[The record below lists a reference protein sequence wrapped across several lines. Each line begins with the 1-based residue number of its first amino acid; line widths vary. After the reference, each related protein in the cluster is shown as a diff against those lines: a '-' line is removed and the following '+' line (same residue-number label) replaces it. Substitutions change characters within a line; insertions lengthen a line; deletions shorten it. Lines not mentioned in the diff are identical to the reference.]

1 MIGLFNGVSIFAG
14 FAGGLILSVIG
25 GWDMLLGVLVLL
37 MVFDYVTGV
46 LKGYFLKKLDSD
58 MGFWGIVKK
67 FIMLII
73 VSMAYVLSNL
83 VEPVLPL
90 REIVIV
96 FFISN
101 EGISILENAAVF
113 IPIPDEL
120 KKALNKLREDNEKE

>member
-14 FAGGLILSVIG
+14 FSGGLILSVIG

-120 KKALNKLREDNEKE
+120 KKALNKLREENEKE

>member
-1 MIGLFNGVSIFAG
+1 
-14 FAGGLILSVIG
+14 
-25 GWDMLLGVLVLL
+25 MLLGVLVLL

-120 KKALNKLREDNEKE
+120 KKALNKLRDEEKSKD